1 MYITKADNFCD
12 DETNALHKEIGSL
25 SLVMPTLFYLKR
37 KDKLNNSV
45 TIGELLSE
53 IVSNI

>member
-1 MYITKADNFCD
+1 MHCIKKLD
-12 DETNALHKEIGSL
+12 L
-25 SLVMPTLFYLKR
+25 SLVMPTTLFYLNN
-37 KDKLNNSV
+37 KDKLNNAV